1 MSTADRNSQGTAV
14 MAGALGALDAVTQA
28 QVKGC
33 VLYGYTHNKQN
44 GGVIPGF
51 PVAKTD
57 VYCSKADAVCDG
69 VLAVTA
75 AHFSYSVEAKVNGPR
90 FLIDHI

>member
-1 MSTADRNSQGTAV
+1 
-14 MAGALGALDAVTQA
+14 MAGALGSLDAVTQA

-51 PVAKTD
+51 PIAKTD

-75 AHFSYSVEAKVNGPR
+75 AHFSYSVEAKINGPR